1 VGYEERIE
9 NKSQVEADIPEN
21 IDTRKYLEK
30 ITEVRVLQDTI
41 NVYNERLEKDRNEYA
56 LSTDEDERMALT
68 TKILQQE
75 AQIPEIQQQLD
86 KAKSQLHKIEME
98 FLFSGV
104 VIDPDKLLAQAD
116 REVVGEATSYTF
128 TKNTFGSAFE
138 LRLDNII
145 EQDDTKEQ

>member
-1 VGYEERIE
+1 MAKMEEVRALMDSFSFYSTSLDNERDLFALSNDEAERI
-9 NKSQVEADIPEN
+9 KLTGDILRREARIPQ
-21 IDTRKYLEK
+21 
-30 ITEVRVLQDTI
+30 LQDS
-41 NVYNERLEKDRNEYA
+41 LDRAVA
-56 LSTDEDERMALT
+56 L
-68 TKILQQE
+68 LQ
-75 AQIPEIQQQLD
+75 
-86 KAKSQLHKIEME
+86 KIEME

-128 TKNTFGSAFE
+128 TKNSFGSAFE

>member
-1 VGYEERIE
+1 
-9 NKSQVEADIPEN
+9 
-21 IDTRKYLEK
+21 
-30 ITEVRVLQDTI
+30 
-41 NVYNERLEKDRNEYA
+41 
-56 LSTDEDERMALT
+56 
-68 TKILQQE
+68 
-75 AQIPEIQQQLD
+75 
-86 KAKSQLHKIEME
+86 
-98 FLFSGV
+98 